1 MSLKKDLHTSE
12 FYYKL
17 PELTEF
23 KTTIMSKRPTP
34 KKQQAN
40 SQSSRRYKAFQ
51 NRARKR
57 LVNSVGLTTCPKCKE
72 AKMQH
77 SACSNCGEYN
87 GRQVLDM
94 GKKMDKITKVKA

>member
-1 MSLKKDLHTSE
+1 MA
-12 FYYKL
+12 
-17 PELTEF
+17 
-23 KTTIMSKRPTP
+23 KRPTP

-57 LVNSVGLTTCPKCKE
+57 LLNIVKLVTCSKCNE
-72 AKMQH
+72 ARLKH
-77 SACSNCGEYN
+77 TVCLSCGTYK

-94 GKKMDKITKVKA
+94 EKKVDKITKVKA